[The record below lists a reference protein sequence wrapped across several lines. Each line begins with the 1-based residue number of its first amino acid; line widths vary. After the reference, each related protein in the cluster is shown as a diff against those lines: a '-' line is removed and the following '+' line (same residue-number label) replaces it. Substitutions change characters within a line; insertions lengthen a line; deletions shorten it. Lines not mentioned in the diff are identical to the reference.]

1 MDHHHQLT
9 SISIGFGG
17 DLRRNVEQRVK
28 NRGRAGGWYS
38 VAAHAAAS
46 SLLLS
51 TLFTGHGGRRRRAS
65 PIMSSLSCAPVQ
77 YTPLV
82 TSWHTAHYCN
92 LQVSGRRVRSA
103 GRSQAS
109 YHTSK
114 IPARPYTSG
123 LPPSLAAR
131 LQLAVPLTLDVGGVE
146 LAHPQEE
153 QGIISCRRVVVHPC
167 PWHF

>member
-1 MDHHHQLT
+1 
-9 SISIGFGG
+9 
-17 DLRRNVEQRVK
+17 VEQRVK

-123 LPPSLAAR
+123 QWLAAVASCTAAASCATHSR
-131 LQLAVPLTLDVGGVE
+131 RGGSGTGTPPGGAGDHIMSSCCCSPMPLAFL
-146 LAHPQEE
+146 
-153 QGIISCRRVVVHPC
+153 RVQC
-167 PWHF
+167 CW